1 MVVVS
6 SAGRE
11 APRECERSDRNSDGE
26 VAEGLESDGGG
37 PRERANLF
45 DDDGRYRGA
54 REQVDVVRVQS
65 VKIHRCVK
73 MEVVPRE
80 RVLGVVDDRLR
91 IRDHELWSLEK
102 RGGIDFACCE
112 GVEK

>member
-1 MVVVS
+1 
-6 SAGRE
+6 
-11 APRECERSDRNSDGE
+11 
-26 VAEGLESDGGG
+26 
-37 PRERANLF
+37 
-45 DDDGRYRGA
+45 
-54 REQVDVVRVQS
+54 
-65 VKIHRCVK
+65 